1 MIRTRREWLGAVY
14 VGRGWERRLRGRWLI
29 FPALFAMIL
38 SSCGTRLTAQE
49 AAGQLRATGLD
60 AAGTT
65 GITPGT
71 GAAGLSNSGYG
82 STTGDGLTAGSSSAP
97 VIAGSV
103 LGSGASASGGSARSA
118 SGGSPISANK
128 APIVVGMVGDWT
140 GVVGSA
146 YAPARDAAA
155 AWVKMIDA
163 AGGIEGHQINL
174 LVADDGGD
182 GTQDLPIVRQF
193 VEQDHAI
200 AIFNYWAGPAG
211 EASVA
216 QYVDQ
221 KHIPVVGGIAISA
234 TWNQSPMMFPSTASA
249 DAVQYGYAK
258 AMKDAGV
265 TKVGAVYCSEA
276 TVCQTDE
283 ETWKTYA
290 AQLGLQ
296 VVYESAISL
305 AQPDFTANCFQA
317 RSAGAQAILPEA
329 DGNTVLRFASS
340 CNDQGYK
347 PLFIDGAP
355 GNATPSYLEGTV
367 AVTYSFPWFVTGG
380 TPALIEYGHAI
391 QQYTNGNTGAFSSAG
406 WVSGKM
412 LQAALAHGVSDNPT
426 TQDVLN
432 GLYAFQNQTLGGL
445 SEPLTY
451 KPGAPAP
458 AARCSYEGVVKNGH
472 WVAPAGAGPIYCKP

>member
-1 MIRTRREWLGAVY
+1 MIRTRRDCLDAVG
-14 VGRGWERRLRGRWLI
+14 VERDWERRPRGRWLI
-29 FPALFAMIL
+29 FPALLAMVL
-38 SSCGTRLTAQE
+38 SSCGTRLTAQQ
-49 AAGQLRATGLD
+49 AAGQLRAAGLETAGATGV
-60 AAGTT
+60 TS
-65 GITPGT
+65 GT
-71 GAAGLSNSGYG
+71 GAAAIANAGDG
-82 STTGDGLTAGSSSAP
+82 STAGGGQGAGAPSAP
-97 VIAGSV
+97 ATGGSV
-103 LGSGASASGGSARSA
+103 TGSGASSRGGGNRIG
-118 SGGSPISANK
+118 SGGSPIGANK

-155 AWVKMIDA
+155 AWVKMINA
-163 AGGIEGHQINL
+163 AGGIEGHQIDL

-200 AIFNYWAGPAG
+200 AIFNYFAGPAG

-221 KHIPVVGGIAISA
+221 KHVPVVGGIAISA

-283 ETWKTYA
+283 QTWKTYA
-290 AQLGLQ
+290 TQLGLQ

-355 GNATPSYLEGTV
+355 GNATPSYLEGTT

-380 TPALIEYGHAI
+380 TPALNEYGHAI

-412 LQAALAHGVSDNPT
+412 LQAALAHGVSDTPT

-432 GLYAFQNQTLGGL
+432 GLYAFQSQTLGGL